1 MADGYPPVTEE
12 NEMRVENMKVD
23 GNAVTATVFLQ
34 KSRVPK
40 TDNPFKRASSY
51 EKSIIKA
58 FEYRGWVVTV
68 DNFLPDADDPGKIA
82 VCVTRVNSERD
93 DSLRECKRWN
103 VKTAAVRKIA
113 ALSACAPLLLT
124 YVQEGV

>member
-12 NEMRVENMKVD
+12 DEMRVENTKVD
-23 GNAVTATVFLQ
+23 GNAVTATVYLQ

-40 TDNPFKRASSY
+40 STNPFKRASY

-68 DNFLPDADDPGKIA
+68 DSFLPDEKDPGKLA

-93 DSLRECKRWN
+93 ASLRACKRWN
-103 VKTAAVRKIA
+103 VKTAAVRKIV

>member
-1 MADGYPPVTEE
+1 
-12 NEMRVENMKVD
+12 MRVENMKVD

-40 TDNPFKRASSY
+40 TTDPFKRAASY

-58 FEYRGWVVTV
+58 FEYRGWIITV

-82 VCVTRVNSERD
+82 VCVTLANSERD

-103 VKTAAVRKIA
+103 AKTNAVRKIVE
-113 ALSACAPLLLT
+113 LSACAPLLLT

>member
-1 MADGYPPVTEE
+1 
-12 NEMRVENMKVD
+12 MRVENTKVD

-40 TDNPFKRASSY
+40 TTDPFKRAASY

-68 DNFLPDADDPGKIA
+68 DEFTPDEKDPGKLA
-82 VCVTRVNSERD
+82 VCVTRVNSERA

-103 VKTAAVRKIA
+103 VKTAAVRKIVG
-113 ALSACAPLLLT
+113 LSACTPLLLT
-124 YVQEGV
+124 YVEEGV

>member
-1 MADGYPPVTEE
+1 MADGYPSVTEE
-12 NEMRVENMKVD
+12 DEMRVENTKVD

-40 TDNPFKRASSY
+40 STDPFKRAASY

-68 DNFLPDADDPGKIA
+68 DSFLPDEKDPGKLA

-113 ALSACAPLLLT
+113 AIAACAPLLLT
-124 YVQEGV
+124 YIKEV